1 LSSVESRGARKS
13 RVAGALFP
21 HAGTNGRSVCHSPDA
36 DGGFERAAN
45 VVSGRAARHWILRLL
60 LSASLALMAAV
71 TALPVSPALAEG
83 ECASAPNPIVCENAL
98 PGAPPSSWQVEGV
111 GDPSIQGFAT
121 SMSVNVGQTESFKI
135 KTPASS
141 YHIEILRLG
150 YYGGNGARVIAPNFQ
165 PTAELPQSQPECLK
179 EPSTGL
185 IDCGNW
191 GVSASWTVPSTAVSG
206 VYIAL
211 LTRNDTGGKSQIP
224 FVVRN
229 DSSHSEILLQTSDA
243 TWQAYNDYG
252 GNSLYTCTVA
262 CPPGNPQAYKAA
274 YAVSY
279 NRPFDGSFTTD
290 RGNSYLYYAE
300 YQMMRWLEKNGYNV
314 SYTSEA
320 EVDTSGALLKNHK
333 VFMSS
338 GHEEYWS
345 AGQRAN
351 VVAARE
357 AGVNLAFFSANELFW
372 KTRWAP
378 STEGSNTPSRTL
390 VSYKETHFNA
400 PVDPQDPT
408 VWTGAWRDP
417 RFSPPADGGQPENA
431 LTGQQFE
438 VNSGTSDITVPSQYG
453 KLRMWRN
460 TAVAN
465 LEPGQSLTLS
475 PSTGTLG
482 YEWDEDVDNGFRPA
496 GEFDLSSTTVSG
508 VQAFTDYG
516 SILSNNSTAT
526 HHLTLYRAPN
536 GALVFGAGTVQW
548 SWGLENVNAWSA
560 LFTDPSNNPP
570 DPNMEQFT
578 VNLLAEMGTQP
589 ATLTAGL
596 VAVSQS
602 TDTTAPTSTITS
614 PAAGET
620 FEDGSHVTISGIA
633 TDAGGGVVAGVEVS
647 TDGGSTWHPATLTTP
662 VEQSVKWSYTW
673 LAHGNPSTKI
683 RSRAVDDS
691 ANLET
696 PSGGVTVNV
705 SCPCSIWST
714 NVTPSIPDSGDPQP
728 TELGVKFTSETFGAV
743 TGIRFYKAS
752 ANTGTHIGNLWSAS
766 GQRLA
771 TATFTGET
779 ESGWQ
784 QVNFSTPVYVYP
796 NTTYVAS
803 YFDPAGHYAASQ
815 YYFYTPPATGGNALN
830 SPPLHALPA
839 SATSGNGVYAYG
851 TSSTFPSNSYQGTN
865 YWVDPVF
872 VPAAAPGQVTNVSGT
887 PGHGSVTLSWS
898 APISGGLP
906 TTYTITPYIGFV
918 PQQTT
923 TVTGTPLETTAKVT
937 GLTPGTEYTFTVQA
951 SNPNGAG
958 VVSEPSSP
966 VVPTGLTAPTPP
978 SNVVASAAT
987 HKALVSWSAPS
998 NDGGGSLTGYTVTP
1012 YVGGIAQTPVEVSP
1026 SSTSTT
1032 VTGLTNGTT
1041 YTFKV
1046 TAANAFGTS
1055 LPSGSSNE
1063 VVPQDTIFDFATPAT
1078 IDSKDGASVELGVK
1092 FTSEASGTITGIR
1105 FYKAAT
1111 NVGTHVGSLWSST
1124 GTLLASATFTNETA
1138 SGWQQVNFST
1148 PVAINANTTYVAGYL
1163 APKGHYS
1170 NTTSGFT
1177 SAVSNPP
1184 LQALANTTSANGV
1197 YKYASASAFPVN
1209 SYKATNY
1216 WVDVDFVP
1224 APASGQVTNVNA
1236 TAGPGSATL
1245 TWNAPTSGGPVTTYT
1260 ITPYIGSEAQPTT
1273 KVTGSPPKAT
1283 ATLQGLTNGTTYTFT
1298 VQASNANGAG
1308 PVSSASNPVT
1318 PTAPTVPTAPGKV
1331 VASAASNQALVSWSV
1346 PVSEGG
1352 TLITSYTVTPYIG
1365 SSAQTPIEVPES
1377 TTSTIVKGL
1386 ADGTGYTFRVS
1397 ATNAVGTGPS
1407 SAASNEVVSID
1418 TIFDF
1423 ATPTIVD
1430 SANTSSTEVG
1440 VQFSSEVAGLVTGI
1454 RFYKAAT
1461 NTGTHIGSLWS
1472 STGALLAS
1480 ATFAGET
1487 GSGWQ
1492 QVNFSTPVAI
1502 SANTTY
1508 VAGYLAPNG
1517 HYSETPSAFTSVGV
1531 SNPPLQA
1538 LANPVA
1544 PNGVYT
1550 RSGTSVFPTSTANA
1564 TNYWVDLDFV
1574 PTPLPGQVTGVSAT
1588 AGPTSATVKW
1598 NAPSSGGPVRTYTIT
1613 PYIGSEAQ
1621 PATTVNGSP
1630 PATETTIKGLTGG
1643 TSYTFT
1649 VQASNPSGA
1658 GPASE
1663 PSNSVTPTAPTA
1675 PSAPTGVTAS
1685 AATKQAFV
1693 SWSPPAN
1700 EGGSPLT
1707 GYTVTPFIGASAQT
1721 PVHVGPA
1728 TTSTTLTG
1736 LSNSTSYTFAVTAS
1750 NEVGESPLS
1759 SASNLITPQDTIFDF
1774 ATPVMIDSGDGSSV
1788 EVGVKFSSELYGTVS
1803 GIRFYKAAANTGTH
1817 VGSLWSSIGAL
1828 LAQATFTNE
1837 TASGWQQVNF
1847 STPVIVNP
1855 NTTYVAGYLAP
1866 KGHYSDTA
1874 SAFTSVGVSNPPL
1887 QALANTTT
1895 LNGVYAYTGT
1905 STFPTSSVKATNYW
1919 VDVDFLPAPPPGQVT
1934 NVSATAGVGA
1944 ANLTWSAPASGGPV
1958 TTYTITP
1965 YIGSQAQSAT
1975 TINGTPP
1982 ATGATIKGLTIG
1994 TSYTF
1999 TVQASNPNGAGP
2011 TSEPSNAVTPTSGI
2025 VPPSAPTE
2033 VIASPATQQAQLSW
2047 IAPSNNG
2054 GGAITGYVVTP
2065 YISASAQTP
2074 VEFSTTKTSAVVKG
2088 LSNGVSYTFTVA
2100 AVNSAGVGAASTA
2113 SNAVTPEDT
2122 IFDFATPATID
2133 SNDGSSVVLGVKFT
2147 SEVAGNVTGIRFYKA
2162 TTNTGTH
2169 IGSLWSS
2176 SGTLLASATFTGETA
2191 SGWQQVYF
2199 STPVAINANTTYI
2212 ASYLAPKGHYSD
2224 TSSAFTSVGV
2234 SNPPL
2239 QALANIT
2246 SVDGVYKYTSANA
2259 FPSSSYKA
2267 TNYWVDLDFEPS
2279 H

>member
-1 LSSVESRGARKS
+1 VPRPQW
-13 RVAGALFP
+13 V
-21 HAGTNGRSVCHSPDA
+21 
-36 DGGFERAAN
+36 
-45 VVSGRAARHWILRLL
+45 LRMC
-60 LSASLALMAAV
+60 LSAWLALIAV
-71 TALPVSPALAEG
+71 LAIVPASSAVEGEG

-98 PGAPPSSWQVEGV
+98 PGDPAKNWQVEGV
-111 GDPSIQGFAT
+111 GDPTIQGFAT

-135 KTPASS
+135 NTPASS
-141 YHIEILRLG
+141 YHTEILRLG
-150 YYGGNGARVIAPNFQ
+150 YYGGNGARVIASNVQ
-165 PTAELPQSQPECLK
+165 PTAELPQNQPECLK

-191 GVSASWTVPSTAVSG
+191 GVSASWTVPSNAVSG

-243 TWQAYNDYG
+243 TWEAYNDYG

-320 EVDTSGALLKNHK
+320 EVDNSGALLKNHK
-333 VFMSS
+333 LFMSS
-338 GHEEYWS
+338 GHDEYWS

-351 VVAARE
+351 VLAARE
-357 AGVNLAFFSANELFW
+357 AGVNLTFFSGNEMFW

-378 STEGSNTPSRTL
+378 SSEGSNTPYRTL
-390 VSYKETHFNA
+390 ITYKETHFNA

-453 KLRMWRN
+453 KLRLWRS
-460 TAVAN
+460 TAVGA

-475 PSTGTLG
+475 PGTGTLG

-516 SILSNNSTAT
+516 TTLSNNSTAT
-526 HHLTLYRAPN
+526 HHLTLYRAPSK
-536 GALVFGAGTVQW
+536 ALVFGAGTVQW
-548 SWGLENVNAWSA
+548 SWGLENVNAWGA
-560 LFTDPSNNPP
+560 EFTDPSQNPP

-578 VNLLAEMGTQP
+578 VNLLAEMGAQP
-589 ATLTAGL
+589 ATLSSGL
-596 VAVSQS
+596 VAASQS
-602 TDTTAPTSTITS
+602 TDPTAPTSTITS

-620 FEDGSHVTISGIA
+620 FEDSHRVTISG
-633 TDAGGGVVAGVEVS
+633 TAGDTGGSVVAGVEVS
-647 TDGGSTWHPATLTTP
+647 TDGGSTWHPATIATP
-662 VEQSVKWSYTW
+662 AEVSVKWSYTW
-673 LAHGNPSTKI
+673 LAHGSPSTRI

-696 PSGGVTVNV
+696 PFGGVAVNV
-705 SCPCSIWST
+705 SCPCSIWGA
-714 NVTPSIPDSGDPQP
+714 NLTPPAPDAGDPRSA
-728 TELGVKFTSETFGAV
+728 ELGVKFTSETFGAI

-752 ANTGTHIGNLWSAS
+752 TNTGMHIGNLWSAS

-771 TATFTGET
+771 TATFTSET

-784 QVNFSTPVYVYP
+784 QVNFSNPVYVYP

-830 SPPLHALPA
+830 SPPLHAIPA
-839 SATSGNGVYAYG
+839 SATSGDGVYAYSA
-851 TSSTFPSNSYQGTN
+851 SSAFPSSSYQGTN

-872 VPAAAPGQVTNVSGT
+872 VPAPAPGQVTSVSGT
-887 PGHGSVTLSWS
+887 AGHGSVTLSWS
-898 APISGGLP
+898 APSTGGLP

-923 TVTGTPLETTAKVT
+923 TVTGTPPEVTTKIT

-958 VVSEPSSP
+958 PVSEPSSA
-966 VVPTGLTAPTPP
+966 VVPTELTPPTAPT
-978 SNVVASAAT
+978 NVVASAAT
-987 HKALVSWSAPS
+987 RQALVSWSPPG

-1012 YVGGIAQTPVEVSP
+1012 YIGGVAQTPVEVSP
-1026 SSTSTT
+1026 SSTSTI
-1032 VTGLTNGTT
+1032 VAGLANGTT
-1041 YTFKV
+1041 YTFRV
-1046 TAANAFGTS
+1046 TAANAYGTS

-1063 VVPQDTIFDFATPAT
+1063 VTPRDTIFDFATPAT
-1078 IDSKDGASVELGVK
+1078 IDSKDTGSVELGVK
-1092 FTSEASGTITGIR
+1092 FTAEAAGTITGIR

-1111 NVGTHVGSLWSST
+1111 NIGTHVGSLWTST
-1124 GTLLASATFTNETA
+1124 GTLLASATFSNETA
-1138 SGWQQVNFST
+1138 SGWQRVNFPA
-1148 PVAINANTTYVAGYL
+1148 PVAINASTTYIAGYF

-1170 NTTSGFT
+1170 DTSSGFA
-1177 SAVSNPP
+1177 SAGVSNPP
-1184 LQALANTTSANGV
+1184 LQALANATSADGV
-1197 YKYASASAFPVN
+1197 YKYASASAFPT
-1209 SYKATNY
+1209 STYKATNY
-1216 WVDVDFVP
+1216 WIDVDFVATSP
-1224 APASGQVTNVNA
+1224 PGQVSNVSA

-1245 TWNAPTSGGPVTTYT
+1245 TWNAPSSGGPVTTYT
-1260 ITPYIGSEAQPTT
+1260 ITPYIGSEAQPAST
-1273 KVTGSPPKAT
+1273 VTGSPPRTT

-1308 PVSSASNPVT
+1308 PASSASNPVI
-1318 PTAPTVPTAPGKV
+1318 PAAPTVPAAPSNV
-1331 VASAASNQALVSWSV
+1331 VASAATNQALVSWSV
-1346 PVSEGG
+1346 PANEGG
-1352 TLITSYTVTPYIG
+1352 TLITGYTVTPYAG
-1365 SSAQTPIEVPES
+1365 ATALTPIEVPES

-1386 ADGTGYTFRVS
+1386 TNGTGYTFKVS

-1407 SAASNEVVSID
+1407 SPASGEAVPTY

-1423 ATPTIVD
+1423 GTPTIVD

-1440 VQFSSEVAGLVTGI
+1440 VQFNSEVAGMITGI

-1461 NTGTHIGSLWS
+1461 NTGTHVGSLWS
-1472 STGALLAS
+1472 SAGALLTQ
-1480 ATFAGET
+1480 ATFTNET

-1492 QVNFSTPVAI
+1492 QVNFATPVAI
-1502 SANTTY
+1502 SPNTTY
-1508 VAGYLAPNG
+1508 VAAYLVPNG
-1517 HYSETPSAFTSVGV
+1517 HYSETPSAFATAAV

-1538 LANPVA
+1538 LPNPIA
-1544 PNGVYT
+1544 PDGVYT
-1550 RSGTSVFPTSTANA
+1550 RTSTSAFPTSTSNAAN
-1564 TNYWVDLDFV
+1564 YRVDVDFV
-1574 PTPLPGQVTGVSAT
+1574 PTPAPGLVTGVSAT
-1588 AGPTSATVKW
+1588 AGTLSATVKW
-1598 NAPSSGGPVRTYTIT
+1598 SAPSGGGPVTTYKIT
-1613 PYIGSEAQ
+1613 PYVGSEAQ
-1621 PATTVNGSP
+1621 PATTINGAP
-1630 PATETTIKGLTGG
+1630 PATEATIKGLAGG
-1643 TSYTFT
+1643 TGYTFT
-1649 VQASNPSGA
+1649 VQASNTAGA

-1663 PSNSVTPTAPTA
+1663 PSNSVTPTGPTV
-1675 PSAPTGVTAS
+1675 PSSPTGVTAS
-1685 AATKQAFV
+1685 AATKQALV
-1693 SWSPPAN
+1693 SWNAPAN

-1721 PVHVGPA
+1721 PVHVSPS

-1736 LSNSTSYTFAVTAS
+1736 LSNGTSYTFAVTAS
-1750 NEVGESPLS
+1750 NEVGESALS
-1759 SASNLITPQDTIFDF
+1759 SASNSVTPQDTIFDF
-1774 ATPVMIDSGDGSSV
+1774 ATPVTIDSGDGSSV
-1788 EVGVKFSSELYGTVS
+1788 ELGVKFSSELYGTVS
-1803 GIRFYKAAANTGTH
+1803 GIRFYKASANTGTH
-1817 VGSLWSSIGAL
+1817 VGSLWSSTGAL

-1847 STPVIVNP
+1847 STPVVINP

-1866 KGHYSDTA
+1866 KGHYSDTS
-1874 SAFTSVGVSNPPL
+1874 SAFASIGVGNPPL
-1887 QALANTTT
+1887 QALANTTS
-1895 LNGVYAYTGT
+1895 LNGVYVYTAT
-1905 STFPTSSVKATNYW
+1905 SAFPTSSVKATDYW
-1919 VDVDFLPAPPPGQVT
+1919 VDLDFLPAPSPGQVT
-1934 NVSATAGVGA
+1934 NVSATAGIGS

-1965 YIGSQAQSAT
+1965 YVGSEAQLAT
-1975 TINGTPP
+1975 TINGAPP
-1982 ATGATIKGLTIG
+1982 ATGVTIKGLTIG

-2011 TSEPSNAVTPTSGI
+2011 SSEPSNAVTPISGI

-2033 VIASPATQQAQLSW
+2033 VLGSPAAQQAQLNW
-2047 IAPSNNG
+2047 TAPSTNG
-2054 GGAITGYVVTP
+2054 GGTITGYLVTP
-2065 YISASAQTP
+2065 YVGSSAQTP
-2074 VEFSTTKTSAVVKG
+2074 IEFPASKTSAVVKG
-2088 LSNGVSYTFTVA
+2088 LTNATSYTFTVA

-2113 SNAVTPEDT
+2113 SNAVTPRDT
-2122 IFDFATPATID
+2122 IFDFSTPATID
-2133 SNDGSSVVLGVKFT
+2133 SGDGSSVVLGVKFS
-2147 SEVAGNVTGIRFYKA
+2147 SEVAGTVTGIRFYKA

-2169 IGSLWSS
+2169 IGSLWSAT
-2176 SGTLLASATFTGETA
+2176 GTLLASATFANETA
-2191 SGWQQVYF
+2191 SGWQQMYF
-2199 STPVAINANTTYI
+2199 STPVAITANTTYVV
-2212 ASYLAPKGHYSD
+2212 SYLSPKGHYSD
-2224 TSSAFTSVGV
+2224 TSSAFASIGV

-2239 QALANIT
+2239 QALASTT
-2246 SVDGVYKYTSANA
+2246 SLNGVYKYTSSNA
-2259 FPSSSYKA
+2259 FPNSSYKA
-2267 TNYWVDLDFEPS
+2267 TNYWVDVDFEPS